1 MAKLYFRYGA
11 VSSAKTMNLLAAAHS
26 YQAQERKVLLVK
38 PALDDRFGAE
48 VIQSRTGLNKRADF
62 LVKEQQKIPEVM
74 LKAVD
79 CVLVDEVQFLQPE
92 FVEHLRVLTIE
103 KDIPVICYGLR
114 TDFRGNLFAG
124 AKRLLELADAIEE
137 IKTQCA
143 FCNRKA
149 IFNMKL
155 KNGAPTVDGPVIDL
169 GSEEKY
175 LPTCAGH
182 FHLKTSG
189 IESIPNIDKEA
200 KDHAQLN

>member
-11 VSSAKTMNLLAAAHS
+11 VSSAKTLNLLAAAHS

-38 PALDDRFGAE
+38 PALDDRFGAD
-48 VIQSRTGLNKRADF
+48 VIQSRAGLQKKADF
-62 LVKEQQKIPEVM
+62 LVGAHTRIPQDM
-74 LKAVD
+74 LKTVD
-79 CVLVDEVQFLQPE
+79 CILVDEVQFLKPS
-92 FVEHLRVLTIE
+92 FIEHLRLLSIE
-103 KDIPVICYGLR
+103 KSIPVICYGLR
-114 TDFRGNLFAG
+114 TDFRGELFAG
-124 AKRLLELADAIEE
+124 SKRLLELADAIEE

-155 KNGAPTVDGPVIDL
+155 QNGVPTVEGPVIDL

-182 FHLKTSG
+182 FHIKTSG
-189 IESIPNIDKEA
+189 ITNTPTEVSH
-200 KDHAQLN
+200 HAQIN